1 MERGLVSITIKVEK
15 ITKFK
20 KDYLVFFSKDIV
32 LTLLEDELILYNI
45 YKGKV
50 ITHEELREIDSLH
63 IFHKYYFILK
73 KKLLI
78 NLLSI
83 EDARKYLKSKDL
95 DNKLIEDI
103 INKLKN
109 DGLLDDYILG
119 LRIKE
124 DCYYKLKGINYYRQ
138 SLKNKGIDYH
148 TSKDLIELYNE
159 EDLLENLILY
169 FESFK
174 NSLISLPIKLQNSK
188 ISQKMARNGFLEE
201 TIRKVLEN
209 LEI

>member
-1 MERGLVSITIKVEK
+1 MLQEHQKYMERGLVSITIKVEK

-103 INKLKN
+103 INKLKA
-109 DGLLDDYILG
+109 I
-119 LRIKE
+119 
-124 DCYYKLKGINYYRQ
+124 DCY
-138 SLKNKGIDYH
+138 
-148 TSKDLIELYNE
+148 TKD
-159 EDLLENLILY
+159 
-169 FESFK
+169 
-174 NSLISLPIKLQNSK
+174 IKLMSLRLLMHK
-188 ISQKMARNGFLEE
+188 IK
-201 TIRKVLEN
+201 N
-209 LEI
+209 LLTYTN